1 MVMLGPCVRANSE
14 ISRCHHLAIYFSSS
28 RNGGIQHGY
37 APNSDAAHSGS
48 GSRAH
53 VARTGRGTG
62 ASRQDLGAAAAAP
75 HLAAYAATITPNA
88 GHKTWAYVAN
98 YASGTVTPINTAA
111 NKASSPITV
120 GDEPVA
126 IALTPNGKTAKV
138 VNEGSDTVTPIDTAT
153 NVAGAAISVGDD
165 PAAIA
170 ITPNGKTAYVV
181 NEGSDTVTPIR
192 ISDGVTGPPIKVGDS
207 PRLIVIAPNGI
218 TAYVTNFDSNTVTP
232 IHLPND
238 KPMRA
243 IDFSY
248 DVLYA
253 IAVTP
258 DSQTV
263 YVACWGASV
272 IAEIQTSTNTV
283 VSYLD
288 GGLDPVNMAV
298 TPDGSTLYVVNNRWI
313 TTENEAGVTPI
324 DVATGRTG
332 NQLYLASN
340 TLGDGIAIT
349 PDGKTAYVID
359 DLGDSVTPIT
369 TATNTVGTPISVG
382 ENPLALAITS
392 DSLTVYVVNDQSNTV
407 TPVST
412 ATNTAGKAI
421 PVGNYPGAIAIMP

>member
-1 MVMLGPCVRANSE
+1 MDMRRIRTLR
-14 ISRCHHLAIYFSSS
+14 ILAA
-28 RNGGIQHGY
+28 G
-37 APNSDAAHSGS
+37 AALTSLALAGE
-48 GSRAH
+48 
-53 VARTGRGTG
+53 TG
-62 ASRQDLGAAAAAP
+62 ASHQDPGAAAATP

-98 YASGTVTPINTAA
+98 YASGTVTPINTAT

-126 IALTPNGKTAKV
+126 IAL
-138 VNEGSDTVTPIDTAT
+138 
-153 NVAGAAISVGDD
+153 
-165 PAAIA
+165 
-170 ITPNGKTAYVV
+170 TPNGKTAYVV

-192 ISDGVTGPPIKVGDS
+192 ISDGVTGPPLKVGDS

-218 TAYVTNFDSNTVTP
+218 TAYVVNFDSNTVTP

-272 IAEIQTSTNTV
+272 IAEIQASTNTV

-288 GGLDPVNMAV
+288 GGLDPVNMAGGPR
-298 TPDGSTLYVVNNRWI
+298 PDS
-313 TTENEAGVTPI
+313 A
-324 DVATGRTG
+324 
-332 NQLYLASN
+332 YLAGLNAREARRGWICS
-340 TLGDGIAIT
+340 TSECSRSRDFRLPASCSFVLRIQQWGDL
-349 PDGKTAYVID
+349 P
-359 DLGDSVTPIT
+359 
-369 TATNTVGTPISVG
+369 
-382 ENPLALAITS
+382 
-392 DSLTVYVVNDQSNTV
+392 
-407 TPVST
+407 
-412 ATNTAGKAI
+412 
-421 PVGNYPGAIAIMP
+421 